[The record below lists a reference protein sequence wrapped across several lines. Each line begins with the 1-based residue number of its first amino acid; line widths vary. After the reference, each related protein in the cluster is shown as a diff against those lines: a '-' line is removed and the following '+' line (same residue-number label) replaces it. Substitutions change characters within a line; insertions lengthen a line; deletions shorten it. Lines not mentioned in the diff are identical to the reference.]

1 MDFIINLLVS
11 AGVLLL
17 MAYILPQVHVKSFM
31 TALWVAFLIAL
42 LNATVG
48 FLIRLPLNLVT
59 FFLLSFLVRL
69 VVTTIIIKLVDKLV
83 GNFRVDGWWPALLI
97 AIALAI
103 ASTLVDRSTR
113 EEEIEELESFN
124 IEMPIEQLYAQ
135 K

>member
-17 MAYILPQVHVKSFM
+17 LAYVMPQVHVKSFL
-31 TALWVAFLIAL
+31 TALWVALLIGI

-48 FLIRLPLNLVT
+48 LVLRFIGNLFT
-59 FFLLSFLVRL
+59 LFLLSF
-69 VVTTIIIKLVDKLV
+69 IIKLIVTAIVIKIADKLTR
-83 GNFRVDGWWPALLI
+83 NFEVKGFWPALII

-103 ASTLVDRSTR
+103 ASTLVDRTR
-113 EEEIEELESFN
+113 ADEDYDGEAFLPAKQEELVV
-124 IEMPIEQLYAQ
+124 L